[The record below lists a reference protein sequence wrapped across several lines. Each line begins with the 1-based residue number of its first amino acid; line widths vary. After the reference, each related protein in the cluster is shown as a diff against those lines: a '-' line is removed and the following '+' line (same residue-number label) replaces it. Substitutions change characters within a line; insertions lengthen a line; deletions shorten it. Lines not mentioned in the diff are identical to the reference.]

1 MERNEMKPYKAI
13 IFDLDGVI
21 CHTDHYHYLAWK
33 RLADEL
39 GIQFDEQMNHLLRGV
54 SRLESLEIILQ
65 HSQKEVSSEVKNHL
79 LTKKNEMYVELLQQ
93 LNPAALS
100 QDVLDTLHALR
111 DKGIR
116 LAIGS
121 SSRNAKYILAQLDIT
136 HLFEVVS
143 SGENITKSKPDP
155 EVFQYAADHLGLI
168 SQECL
173 VVEDAQAGIDAA
185 FYGGFDSA
193 GIGDIK
199 SYERV
204 TYSLEKF
211 DDLLKYV

>member
-1 MERNEMKPYKAI
+1 MKKHYKSI

-33 RLADEL
+33 MLADEL
-39 GIQFDEQMNHLLRGV
+39 GIQFDEQMNHMLRGV

-65 HSQKEVSSEVKNHL
+65 QNQKQVASEEKQSL
-79 LTKKNEMYVELLQQ
+79 LTKKNELYVELLQQ
-93 LNPAALS
+93 LNPSALS
-100 QDVLDTLHALR
+100 QDVLDIIYTLR
-111 DKGIR
+111 NKGIR

-121 SSRNAKYILAQLDIT
+121 SSRNANYILAQLGIN

-155 EVFQYAADHLGLI
+155 EVFQYAADRLGLMP
-168 SQECL
+168 QECL

-185 FYGGFDSA
+185 YNGGFDSA

-204 TYSLEKF
+204 TFSLEMF
-211 DDLLKYV
+211 GDLLKYV

>member
-1 MERNEMKPYKAI
+1 MKHYKAI

-33 RLADEL
+33 LLADEL
-39 GIQFDEQMNHLLRGV
+39 GIQFDEQMNHMLRGV

-65 HSQKEVSSEVKNHL
+65 QNQKKVASEEKESL

-100 QDVLDTLHALR
+100 QDVLDTLHVLR
-111 DKGIR
+111 NKGIR

-121 SSRNAKYILAQLDIT
+121 SSRNANYILVQLGIT

-143 SGENITKSKPDP
+143 AGGNITKSKPDP
-155 EVFQYAADHLGLI
+155 EVFQYAADRLGLTP
-168 SQECL
+168 QECL
-173 VVEDAQAGIDAA
+173 VVEDAQAGVDAA
-185 FYGGFDSA
+185 YNGGFDSA

-204 TYSLEKF
+204 TFALETF
-211 DDLLKYV
+211 GDLLKYV

>member
-1 MERNEMKPYKAI
+1 MRHYKAI

-21 CHTDHYHYLAWK
+21 CHTDHYHYLAW
-33 RLADEL
+33 RMLADEL
-39 GIQFDEQMNHLLRGV
+39 GIQFDEQMNHMLRGV

-65 HSQKEVSSEVKNHL
+65 HNQIQISLEEKQSL
-79 LTKKNEMYVELLQQ
+79 LAKKNGMYVELLQQ

-121 SSRNAKYILAQLDIT
+121 SSRNAKYILAQLGIT

-155 EVFQYAADHLGLI
+155 EVFQYAADRLGLT

-185 FYGGFDSA
+185 YHGGFDSA
-193 GIGDIK
+193 GIGEIK
-199 SYERV
+199 MYERV
-204 TYSLEKF
+204 TFSLDRF
-211 DDLLKYV
+211 NDLLKYV